1 MSPTAF
7 GIVATAWLFLL
18 LYRMLQR
25 RMMRRGGH
33 LKRRCP
39 MHVKSETY
47 DLALSEAR
55 HLRARAIVDFWQ
67 RLRDAISPHV
77 PKLFPSEF

>member
-1 MSPTAF
+1 
-7 GIVATAWLFLL
+7 
-18 LYRMLQR
+18 
-25 RMMRRGGH
+25 
-33 LKRRCP
+33 